1 MNSFAVTAAAR
12 FFTGA
17 VEATDGIGA
26 ETAGGAEA
34 ATGGVQVDAEGL
46 NEKVRALGFSEAA
59 FFASSTLAPSEDMV
73 HCYMDLIYFDEEKS
87 VLFSIAFLN

>member
-46 NEKVRALGFSEAA
+46 NEKVRALGFSEA
-59 FFASSTLAPSEDMV
+59 FFESSTLAPSEDMV
-73 HCYMDLIYFDEEKS
+73 HCYMDLIYFDEERS
-87 VLFSIAFLN
+87 FLSSISFS